1 MDSNTRAARRV
12 IHTRTRT
19 SGAVVAPPPSA
30 MNPRSFLLVVLLLV
44 LVHAPG
50 GAEAQLCFRVDDGDV
65 PASDDGL
72 GASRPRGRT
81 RVRHR
86 EHDVDVA
93 EGISSKEDPG
103 CHPVDVETLVVV
115 PTVTET
121 EQGRVGRG
129 VYRVDVPSE
138 AATRTCAC
146 AAVRF
151 VCGAHKTVSA
161 RVNRFAR
168 SSGASRSDD
177 DDVFQA
183 LCGAPCDTNSACAGA
198 NADDDAEA
206 QEIACVAPVCNALCG
221 DCTKTFRDDSS
232 SQTAASLDALRGE
245 CGDQHACLCAQC
257 LEKNLFVEEP
267 ELGSGFGV
275 TSALE
280 KTESSLVAGRFGGE
294 AFGGV
299 YGQSQYAPGYGGYG
313 ASNPYR
319 PGQVGQGNTPYGP
332 YPGSFYPG
340 WAIYKPWFVAV
351 YTKSGTCWAFPK
363 SRHCLLPLCDCLLLC
378 MEYSRTAPGRVHYIH
393 HKCTVCPYSTPIPRT
408 SPTQD

>member
-1 MDSNTRAARRV
+1 
-12 IHTRTRT
+12 
-19 SGAVVAPPPSA
+19 

-93 EGISSKEDPG
+93 DGISSKEDPG

-206 QEIACVAPVCNALCG
+206 QEIACVAPVCDALCG

-294 AFGGV
+294 GFGGV

-363 SRHCLLPLCDCLLLC
+363 SIHCLLPL
-378 MEYSRTAPGRVHYIH
+378 
-393 HKCTVCPYSTPIPRT
+393 
-408 SPTQD
+408 